1 MNYKLKKNKAKL
13 FLGMEV
19 KLEQMK
25 LEDGITVIEAES
37 FEPEFSVGIVQEE
50 GIVPMPVGE
59 YVLEDGRILVVSV
72 EGIIGEIKETEME
85 TPEAEAESPEVVVN
99 AEEAKPK
106 RIVESVSKETFF
118 SKEEVE
124 AITFEIEQ
132 SYEAKLSALQSH
144 IDGLMEAKE
153 AKEVELSQ
161 EEAGAKPISFNP
173 ENKSNKVDF
182 AYGQNRPETLLDK
195 VLSKLSN

>member
-1 MNYKLKKNKAKL
+1 MEYRLTKNKAKV

-19 KLEQMK
+19 KLAQMK

-37 FEPEFSVGIVQEE
+37 FEPEFSVGIVQEG

-72 EGIIGEIKETEME
+72 EGIIGEIKDAEME
-85 TPEAEAESPEVVVN
+85 APEAEAPEVVVN
-99 AEEAKPK
+99 AEEVKPK

-118 SKEEVE
+118 SKEDVE

-132 SYEAKLSALQSH
+132 SYEAKLSALQSQ
-144 IDGLMEAKE
+144 IDGLMDAKE
-153 AKEVELSQ
+153 AAEVKLS
-161 EEAGAKPISFNP
+161 EMEAGASPIVHNP
-173 ENKSNKVDF
+173 EKQENKLNF
-182 AYGQNRPETLLDK
+182 TYGQNRPATLLDT